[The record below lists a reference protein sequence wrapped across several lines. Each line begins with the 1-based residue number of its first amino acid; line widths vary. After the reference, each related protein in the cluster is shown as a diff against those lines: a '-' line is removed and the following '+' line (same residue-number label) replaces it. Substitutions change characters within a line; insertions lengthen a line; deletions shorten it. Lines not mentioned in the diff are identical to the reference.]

1 MTQILDGFNTAKQR
15 RLDIKNEV
23 DQLTGRKP
31 GLTVVIVGEDPAS
44 QTYVASKEKLAKEVG
59 FESHVVALDVD
70 ASEEAVIEAVE
81 KLNGD
86 PTVDGILVQL
96 PLPSH
101 INEDRVIESIAPSK
115 DVDGLHPLN
124 VGFLELNKA
133 DLVPCTPKGVMTL
146 LETYNIELEGKRAL
160 VIGRSRLVGKPISTL
175 LLQKNATV
183 TTAHSRTKDLDA
195 LILEH
200 DIIVVAIGQREFIKA
215 SQLREDHVVIDV
227 GIHRHEGKLYGDVEK
242 AAYEKVA
249 YATPVPRGVG
259 PMTILSLLENTLNA
273 YKLKELL

>member
-23 DQLTGRKP
+23 DQFTGRKP

-44 QTYVASKEKLAKEVG
+44 QTYVASKQKLAKEVG

-70 ASEEAVIEAVE
+70 VSEEAVIEAVE
-81 KLNGD
+81 KLNSD

-96 PLPSH
+96 PLPNH
-101 INEDRVIESIAPSK
+101 IDEDRVIESIAPSK

-183 TTAHSRTKDLDA
+183 TTAHSRTRNLET

-215 SQLREDHVVIDV
+215 SQLREDHIIIDV